1 MKSLRRKFNQ
11 FCYQNRNKG
20 IPNLMLYISIGTAI
34 VYVLSQMDKSS
45 TLYNALCFDRDLI
58 LQGQVWRLFTYVFTF
73 NAGNILF
80 MLVSLLCYFS
90 LGRAMENIWGTFRFN
105 LFYFT
110 GVVMMDI
117 FCMLFGG
124 FRADVYYLNMSLF
137 LGYATLYP
145 NAGFLLFYIIPVK
158 AWIFALLDLVIVLS
172 GLFSYAFPYNLFPL
186 IALANYFLFF
196 GKEVLNVI
204 PLSWRANGR
213 RLFRKGKASTA
224 SHQKQPKVIP
234 FNAGFLLFFIIPVKA
249 WIFALFD
256 LIITFSDVVRLT
268 VAGLFPYNLFP
279 LIAIANYFLFFG
291 KDVVNVI
298 PLSWRINAGRLFKK
312 KPGTKKTGTV
322 PFPTAGSYQ
331 ATTAKAQAPYTHKC
345 TVCGRTDA
353 TNPELEFRYCSRCNG
368 YHCYCEEH
376 ISNHTHI
383 E

>member
-1 MKSLRRKFNQ
+1 MKILKSLRRKFNQ

-45 TLYNALCFDRDLI
+45 TLYNALCFDRGLI

-90 LGRAMENIWGTFRFN
+90 LGRAMENSWGTFRFN

-145 NAGFLLFYIIPVK
+145 NAGFLLF
-158 AWIFALLDLVIVLS
+158 
-172 GLFSYAFPYNLFPL
+172 
-186 IALANYFLFF
+186 
-196 GKEVLNVI
+196 
-204 PLSWRANGR
+204 
-213 RLFRKGKASTA
+213 
-224 SHQKQPKVIP
+224 
-234 FNAGFLLFFIIPVKA
+234 FIIPVKA

-256 LIITFSDVVRLT
+256 LIITFSDEVRLT

-291 KDVVNVI
+291 KDVVNIV
-298 PLSWRINAGRLFKK
+298 PVSWRINLRRLFKK
-312 KPGTKKTGTV
+312 KPAKKAGTI
-322 PFPTAGSYQ
+322 PFPSAGSY
-331 ATTAKAQAPYTHKC
+331 AAPTVKVKIPYTHRC
-345 TVCGRTDA
+345 TVCGRTDLS
-353 TNPELEFRYCSRCNG
+353 NPELEFRYCSRCNG

-376 ISNHTHI
+376 ISKHTHI